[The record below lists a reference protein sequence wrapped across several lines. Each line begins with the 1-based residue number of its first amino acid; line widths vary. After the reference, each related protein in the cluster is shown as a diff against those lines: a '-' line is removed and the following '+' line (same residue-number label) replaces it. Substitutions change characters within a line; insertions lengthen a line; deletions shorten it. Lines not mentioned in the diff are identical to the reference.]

1 MSRTVHGFQGKGL
14 LLCLKR
20 EHVLAVVL
28 PMSRGLPQ
36 LAVVDVRCHHF
47 LETPLSVL
55 TLTKT
60 EQSYYNL
67 SFAKLPQAKKQLFLK
82 LGTLHNCK
90 QVIKPWDLLIKS
102 ASPVDNG
109 LFSKASLDT

>member
-28 PMSRGLPQ
+28 PMSRCLPQ

-60 EQSYYNL
+60 EQSYHNL
-67 SFAKLPQAKKQLFLK
+67 SFAELPQAKQSTLPKAQYTAQLKTTDKTSELTDHIAY
-82 LGTLHNCK
+82 LLYNMEG
-90 QVIKPWDLLIKS
+90 KP
-102 ASPVDNG
+102 
-109 LFSKASLDT
+109 